1 MINLAIVN
9 LLNEDEVKKLA
20 SLTDKG
26 NSHIKEQIQ
35 KGRTELVFDITT
47 GEIIL
52 AVENGKLL
60 FVSNENVKFRR
71 L

>member
-1 MINLAIVN
+1 MINLAVVN
-9 LLNEDEVKKLA
+9 LLNSEEVKKLA

-26 NSHIKEQIQ
+26 DSHIKEQIQ
-35 KGRTELVFDITT
+35 QGRTEVVFDITT

-60 FVSNENVKFRR
+60 FSSNDNVKFRK